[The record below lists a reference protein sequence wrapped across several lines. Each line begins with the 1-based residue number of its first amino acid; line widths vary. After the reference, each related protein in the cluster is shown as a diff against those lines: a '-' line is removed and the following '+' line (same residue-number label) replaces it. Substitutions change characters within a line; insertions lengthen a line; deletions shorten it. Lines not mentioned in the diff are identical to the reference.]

1 MGFYASIY
9 KTRVNAS
16 IMCPKHV
23 KTHANTYVWDSCPV
37 QVKTL
42 VNEVAV
48 ICIGFKG
55 YSYDI
60 TTIYIGF

>member
-1 MGFYASIY
+1 
-9 KTRVNAS
+9 
-16 IMCPKHV
+16 MCPKPV
-23 KTHANTYVWDSCPV
+23 KTRANTNECDICPV

-48 ICIGFKG
+48 ICMGFKG

-60 TTIYIGF
+60 TTIYMDF

>member
-1 MGFYASIY
+1 ML
-9 KTRVNAS
+9 
-16 IMCPKHV
+16 CPKHV
-23 KTHANTYVWDSCPV
+23 KTNANTYECDSCHV

-48 ICIGFKG
+48 ICMGFKG

-60 TTIYIGF
+60 TAIYMGFKSYSYDIIDICW